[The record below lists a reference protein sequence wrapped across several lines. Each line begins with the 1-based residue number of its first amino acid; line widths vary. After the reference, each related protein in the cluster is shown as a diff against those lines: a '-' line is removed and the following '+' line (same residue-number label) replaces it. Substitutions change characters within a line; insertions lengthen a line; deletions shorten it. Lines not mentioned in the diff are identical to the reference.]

1 MNTLKNKIALI
12 TGGTSGM
19 GAATA
24 KRFHEEGATVIVTG
38 SSPATVEAAHKAMPY
53 VEAIVSDAGDP
64 KAAKALVDHVKQK
77 HGRIDVLFV
86 NAGIATV
93 APLAAAD
100 EAHFD
105 ELFRVNVRGPYFLLK
120 NAVPVMSDGGSIIL
134 TSSMGALKGMP
145 GLSVYS
151 ATKAA
156 LRSFGLSLAA
166 ELAPRRIRV
175 NTITP
180 GPINTPIAGK
190 MGLSPEQIAGF
201 GQMVANGPLGRPG
214 EAGRNRG
221 CRPLLRF
228 RRVKVY
234 DRNRAACR
242 WRHLGG
248 VVSTQS

>member
-1 MNTLKNKIALI
+1 VNTLKNKVALI

-38 SSPATVEAAHKAMPY
+38 SSPATVKAAGEEMPY
-53 VEAIVSDAGDP
+53 SEAIVSDAGDP
-64 KAAKALVDHVKQK
+64 NAAKALVAWVKEK
-77 HGRIDVLFV
+77 HGHIDVLFV
-86 NAGIATV
+86 NAGIARI
-93 APLAAAD
+93 ALLAAAD

-105 ELFRVNVRGPYFLLK
+105 ELFRVNTRGPYFLLK
-120 NAVPVMSDGGSIIL
+120 HASAVMSDGGSIIL
-134 TSSMGALKGMP
+134 TSSIGALQGMP

-156 LRSFGLSLAA
+156 LASFGRTLAA

-190 MGLSPEQIAGF
+190 MGLSPEQMTGF
-201 GQMVANGPLGRPG
+201 AQRVANGPLGRPG
-214 EAGRNRG
+214 EPEEIAAAALYYASDESKFTTGTE
-221 CRPLLRF
+221 LRI
-228 RRVKVY
+228 
-234 DRNRAACR
+234 D
-242 WRHLGG
+242 GG
-248 VVSTQS
+248 IAVV

>member
-1 MNTLKNKIALI
+1 MNALKDKIALI

-38 SSPATVEAAHKAMPY
+38 SSKASVEAARKAMPY
-53 VEAIVSDAGDP
+53 VEAIASDAGDP
-64 KAAKALVDHVKQK
+64 KAAQSLVDHIKQK
-77 HGRIDVLFV
+77 YGRLNILFV
-86 NAGIATV
+86 NAGIAKV
-93 APLAAAD
+93 APLSAAD

-120 NAVPVMSDGGSIIL
+120 YAVPAVTDGGSIIL

-214 EAGRNRG
+214 EPEEIAAAALYYASDESKFTTGTE
-221 CRPLLRF
+221 LRI
-228 RRVKVY
+228 
-234 DRNRAACR
+234 D
-242 WRHLGG
+242 GG
-248 VVSTQS
+248 ISAV

>member
-1 MNTLKNKIALI
+1 MDKLKNKIVLI

-38 SSPATVEAAHKAMPY
+38 SSPATVEAARKAMPY
-53 VEAIVSDAGDP
+53 VEAVVSDAGDP
-64 KAAKALVDHVKQK
+64 KAAEALVNRVKEK

-86 NAGIATV
+86 NAGIARI

-120 NAVPVMSDGGSIIL
+120 SAVPVMSEGGSIIL
-134 TSSMGALKGMP
+134 TSSMGAVKGMP

-156 LRSFGLSLAA
+156 LRSIGLTLAA
-166 ELAPRRIRV
+166 ELASRRIRV

-190 MGLSPEQIAGF
+190 MGLSPEQIEGF
-201 GQMVANGPLGRPG
+201 GQMVANGPLGRRG
-214 EAGRNRG
+214 EPEEIAAAALYYASDESKFTTGTE
-221 CRPLLRF
+221 LR
-228 RRVKVY
+228 V
-234 DRNRAACR
+234 D
-242 WRHLGG
+242 GG
-248 VVSTQS
+248 ISAV

>member
-1 MNTLKNKIALI
+1 
-12 TGGTSGM
+12 
-19 GAATA
+19 
-24 KRFHEEGATVIVTG
+24 VTG
-38 SSPATVEAAHKAMPY
+38 SSPATVEAARKAMPY
-53 VEAIVSDAGDP
+53 VEAVVSDAGDP
-64 KAAKALVDHVKQK
+64 KAAEALVNRVKEK

-86 NAGIATV
+86 NAGIARI

-134 TSSMGALKGMP
+134 TSSMGAVQGMP

-156 LRSFGLSLAA
+156 LRSFGLTLAA
-166 ELAPRRIRV
+166 ELAPRRVRV

-214 EAGRNRG
+214 EPEEIAAAALYYASDESKFTTGTE
-221 CRPLLRF
+221 LR
-228 RRVKVY
+228 V
-234 DRNRAACR
+234 D
-242 WRHLGG
+242 GG
-248 VVSTQS
+248 ISAV

>member
-1 MNTLKNKIALI
+1 MNMLTHKIALI

-24 KRFHEEGATVIVTG
+24 KRFHAEGATVMVTG
-38 SSPATVEAAHKAMPY
+38 SSPTTAETAHKAMQG
-53 VEAIVSDAGDP
+53 VQVIASDAGDP
-64 KAAKALVDHVKQK
+64 AAAKKLVDQIKEK

-86 NAGIATV
+86 NAGIARV
-93 APLAAAD
+93 APLAMAD

-120 NAVPVMSDGGSIIL
+120 HAVPVMTDGGSIIL
-134 TSSMGALKGMP
+134 TSSIGALKGMP

-156 LRSFGLSLAA
+156 LSSFGRTLAA

-180 GPINTPIAGK
+180 GPISTPIFGK
-190 MGLSPEQIAGF
+190 MGLSPEQMAGF
-201 GQMVANGPLGRPG
+201 AERLANGPLGRAG
-214 EAGRNRG
+214 EPDEIAAAALYYASDESRFTTGTG
-221 CRPLLRF
+221 LRI
-228 RRVKVY
+228 
-234 DRNRAACR
+234 D
-242 WRHLGG
+242 GG
-248 VVSTQS
+248 MTVV

>member
-1 MNTLKNKIALI
+1 MNALKGKIALI
-12 TGGTSGM
+12 TGGTSGI

-38 SSPATVEAAHKAMPY
+38 SSKASVEAAHKAMPY
-53 VEAIVSDAGDP
+53 VEAIASDAGDP
-64 KAAKALVDHVKQK
+64 KAAKALVDHIKEK
-77 HGRIDVLFV
+77 YGRLNILFV
-86 NAGIATV
+86 NAGIGKI
-93 APLAAAD
+93 APLSAA
-100 EAHFD
+100 
-105 ELFRVNVRGPYFLLK
+105 RGPYFLLK
-120 NAVPVMSDGGSIIL
+120 YAAPAMTDGGSIIL
-134 TSSMGALKGMP
+134 TSSMSALKGMP

-214 EAGRNRG
+214 EPEEIAAAALYYASDESKFTTGTE
-221 CRPLLRF
+221 LR
-228 RRVKVY
+228 V
-234 DRNRAACR
+234 D
-242 WRHLGG
+242 GG
-248 VVSTQS
+248 ISVV

>member
-1 MNTLKNKIALI
+1 VNTLKNKIALI

-38 SSPATVEAAHKAMPY
+38 SSPATVEAASRAMPY
-53 VEAIVSDAGDP
+53 VEAVFSDAGDP
-64 KAAKALVDHVKQK
+64 KAAKTLVDHIKEK

-86 NAGIATV
+86 NAGIARI

-134 TSSMGALKGMP
+134 TSSMGAVQGMP

-156 LRSFGLSLAA
+156 LRSFGLTLAA

-180 GPINTPIAGK
+180 GPINTPIFGR

-201 GQMVANGPLGRPG
+201 GQRVANGPLGRAG
-214 EAGRNRG
+214 EPEEIAAAAMYYASDESKFTTGTE
-221 CRPLLRF
+221 LR
-228 RRVKVY
+228 V
-234 DRNRAACR
+234 D
-242 WRHLGG
+242 GG
-248 VVSTQS
+248 ISAV

>member
-1 MNTLKNKIALI
+1 MNALKDKIALI

-38 SSPATVEAAHKAMPY
+38 SSKASVEAAHKAMPY
-53 VEAIVSDAGDP
+53 VEAIASDAGDP
-64 KAAKALVDHVKQK
+64 KAAKALVDHIKEK
-77 HGRIDVLFV
+77 YGHLNILFV
-86 NAGIATV
+86 NAGIAKV
-93 APLAAAD
+93 APLSAAD

-120 NAVPVMSDGGSIIL
+120 YAVPAMTDGGSIIL

-156 LRSFGLSLAA
+156 LRSFGLTLAA
-166 ELAPRRIRV
+166 ELASRRIRV

-214 EAGRNRG
+214 EPEEIAAAVVFLASEGSSYMNG
-221 CRPLLRF
+221 NTLDINGGLNLR
-228 RRVKVY
+228 
-234 DRNRAACR
+234 
-242 WRHLGG
+242 
-248 VVSTQS
+248 

>member
-1 MNTLKNKIALI
+1 MNILKNKIALI

-19 GAATA
+19 GAASA

-38 SSPATVEAAHKAMPY
+38 SSKASAEAARKAMPY
-53 VEAIVSDAGDP
+53 AEAIASDAGDP
-64 KAAKALVDHVKQK
+64 KAAKALADHVKEK
-77 HGRIDVLFV
+77 YGRIDILFV
-86 NAGIATV
+86 NAGIGRI

-120 NAVPVMSDGGSIIL
+120 YAVPVMTDGGSIIL
-134 TSSMGALKGMP
+134 TSSMGAVQGMP

-156 LRSFGLSLAA
+156 IRSFGLTLAA

-175 NTITP
+175 NTIVP
-180 GPINTPIAGK
+180 GPINTPIGEK

-214 EAGRNRG
+214 KPEEIAAAALYYASDGSTFTTG
-221 CRPLLRF
+221 TELR
-228 RRVKVY
+228 V
-234 DRNRAACR
+234 D
-242 WRHLGG
+242 GG
-248 VVSTQS
+248 ISAV

>member
-1 MNTLKNKIALI
+1 MERLKGKIALI
-12 TGGTSGM
+12 TGGTSGI

-24 KRFHEEGATVIVTG
+24 KLFQAEGATVIVTG
-38 SSPATVEAAHKAMPY
+38 ASDRSVATAKKDLPSVQ
-53 VEAIVSDAGDP
+53 AIRSDAGDP
-64 KAAKALVDHVKQK
+64 QAAKQLVEAVAHE
-77 HGRIDVLFV
+77 HGRIDILFV
-86 NAGIATV
+86 NAGIARI

-120 NAVPVMSDGGSIIL
+120 SAVPVMSDGGSIIL
-134 TSSMGALKGMP
+134 TSSMGAVQGMP

-166 ELAPRRIRV
+166 ELASRRIRV

-214 EAGRNRG
+214 EPEEIAAAALYYASDESKFTTGTE
-221 CRPLLRF
+221 LR
-228 RRVKVY
+228 V
-234 DRNRAACR
+234 D
-242 WRHLGG
+242 GG
-248 VVSTQS
+248 ISAV